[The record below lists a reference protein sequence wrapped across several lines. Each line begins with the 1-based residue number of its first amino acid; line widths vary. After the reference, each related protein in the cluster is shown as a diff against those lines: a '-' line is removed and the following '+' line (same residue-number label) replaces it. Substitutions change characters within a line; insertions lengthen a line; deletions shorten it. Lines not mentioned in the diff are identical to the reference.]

1 MGGRGELEGKAEG
14 EGGLRNCKVKLRWVA
29 ALRTSQSYTLCTD
42 LPKLRNHPNIEK
54 NTSIVNVI
62 DKYIHKLDIYYK
74 KKKI

>member
-1 MGGRGELEGKAEG
+1 MYLSIYH
-14 EGGLRNCKVKLRWVA
+14 LYVSILTVKQATTVT
-29 ALRTSQSYTLCTD
+29 LRTSQSYTLCTD

>member
-1 MGGRGELEGKAEG
+1 MTILGIDCSLSWTKYYDIKEPEI
-14 EGGLRNCKVKLRWVA
+14 KLYV

-74 KKKI
+74 KKNF